1 MKKGEEGEEEEEVEK
16 KKSKNDSHGS
26 GTLKRWVRWL
36 VSSCVESRRKF
47 V

>member
-1 MKKGEEGEEEEEVEK
+1 MKKGEEGEEEEVEK
-16 KKSKNDSHGS
+16 KKSKNASHGS